1 MTTTPSA
8 KNRDSSQNLTD
19 FVDGLGNRIPA
30 EAFENDP
37 GPPGK
42 PAMSDEALKQFREKT
57 AALKAAAV
65 NAKAKAS
72 SKPDR

>member
-1 MTTTPSA
+1 MTTTSSA
-8 KNRDSSQNLTD
+8 ESGDSSQNLTD

-42 PAMSDEALKQFREKT
+42 PAMSDEALKQFREET

-65 NAKAKAS
+65 KIRKGG
-72 SKPDR
+72 